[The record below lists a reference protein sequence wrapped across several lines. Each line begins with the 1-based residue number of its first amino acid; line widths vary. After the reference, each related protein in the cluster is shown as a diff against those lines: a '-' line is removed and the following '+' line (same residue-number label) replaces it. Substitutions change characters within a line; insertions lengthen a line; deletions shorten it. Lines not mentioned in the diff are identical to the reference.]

1 MYHHRAIVSYK
12 GSNFFGWQ
20 DLGASTAKPTVQRE
34 VHQVLKKICNYQNC
48 IVAGASRTDAG
59 VHAQGQV
66 AKFTLPIEI
75 ESEKLQQG
83 MNSLLPKEIRIL
95 DCEPSCSKFNP
106 NLDSISK
113 KYHYYF
119 CTAPIFNPVLND
131 IVVHLVAAG
140 KNDPAVA
147 INIMAMKQ
155 ACKLFIGEHDFYGF
169 AARGA
174 NTAST
179 VRTVFDCQIV
189 GAEFPGFSNGIYCLQ
204 IQGDGFLKQMVR
216 YIAGALFEVGRETL
230 DMEQIREA
238 LATRQEHKLSP
249 KAKPHGLHLMEIIYQ
264 TVE

>member
-119 CTAPIFNPVLND
+119 CTDRIFNPVLND
-131 IVVHLVAAG
+131 IVVHFVATK
-140 KNDPAVA
+140 KNDPAA
-147 INIMAMKQ
+147 LIDIIAMKQ
-155 ACKLFIGEHDFYGF
+155 ASKLFIGEQDFYGF
-169 AARGA
+169 AARGT
-174 NTAST
+174 NTGST

-189 GAEFPGFSNGIYCLQ
+189 GAEFPGFSNAIYCLQ

-216 YIAGALFEVGRETL
+216 YIVGALFEVGRGTV
-230 DMEQIREA
+230 DMQQIRDA
-238 LATRQEHKLSP
+238 LATRQEKKLSP

>member
-1 MYHHRAIVSYK
+1 MYHYRAIVSYK
-12 GSNFFGWQ
+12 GSNYFGWQ
-20 DLGASTAKPTVQRE
+20 DLGASDAKPTVQGL
-34 VHQVLKKICNYQNC
+34 VLQVLKKICNYQDC

-59 VHAQGQV
+59 VHAQGQI
-66 AKFTLPIEI
+66 AKFSLPIEI

-95 DCEPSCSKFNP
+95 ECEPSSSKFNP
-106 NLDSISK
+106 NLDSTSK

-119 CTAPIFNPVLND
+119 CTDPIFNPVLND
-131 IVVHLVAAG
+131 IVVHLVASR
-140 KNDPAVA
+140 KNDHAVA

-155 ACKLFIGEHDFYGF
+155 AGKLFIGEHDFYGF

-174 NTAST
+174 NTGST

-216 YIAGALFEVGRETL
+216 YIAGALFEVGRGTL
-230 DMEQIREA
+230 DIEEIREA

-249 KAKPHGLHLMEIIYQ
+249 KAKSHGLHLMEIIY
-264 TVE
+264 